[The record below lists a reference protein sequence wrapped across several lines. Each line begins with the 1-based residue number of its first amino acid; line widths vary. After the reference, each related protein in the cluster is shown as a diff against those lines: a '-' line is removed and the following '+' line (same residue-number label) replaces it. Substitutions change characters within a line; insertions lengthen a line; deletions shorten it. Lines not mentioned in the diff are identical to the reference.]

1 MYSDD
6 EYYEEWIM
14 FILSSLFGIGRAFA
28 QNLNSHSPRTWS
40 AVHCVEVEEYET
52 FANLL
57 QFPN

>member
-1 MYSDD
+1 
-6 EYYEEWIM
+6 M